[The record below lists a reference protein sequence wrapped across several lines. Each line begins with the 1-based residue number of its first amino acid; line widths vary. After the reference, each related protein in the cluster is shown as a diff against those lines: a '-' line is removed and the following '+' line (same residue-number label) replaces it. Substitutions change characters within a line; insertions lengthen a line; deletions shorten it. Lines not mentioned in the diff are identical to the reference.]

1 MDAPHQR
8 IERRLY
14 RLVVTEDPI
23 GFGRPDD
30 LSAVRPPPEAACAA
44 ERLSFCQVGLPAS
57 KFPGQELALGH
68 VHHRSEVAVDDAVF
82 VNGGS
87 GALQEEHLAVV
98 SDDAVGKIC
107 L

>member
-44 ERLSFCQVGLPAS
+44 ERLSSCQVGLPAS
-57 KFPGQELALGH
+57 KLPGQELVLAH
-68 VHHRSEVAVDDAVF
+68 VHRRAEVAVDDAVF
-82 VNGGS
+82 ENLGS
-87 GALQEEHLAVV
+87 DAPHEERLAVV
-98 SDDAVGKIC
+98 SDDA
-107 L
+107 